1 MRSPET
7 VLDNLAKQ
15 ALRPDYKFQRLYRN
29 LYNTDFYLMAYSKIY
44 AKEGN
49 MTPGSEGETID
60 GMSLERIR
68 MLIQNLKDFSYQP
81 KPSRRVYIPK
91 KNGGKRPL
99 GVPSFEDK
107 LLQEVVR
114 MILNS
119 IYDPMFS
126 TKSHGFRENRS
137 CHTALKQVKNT
148 FTGVK
153 WFVEGDIKGFF
164 DNIDHHTLINIL
176 KRKIDDEAFMN
187 LIWKFLRAGFVENW
201 TFNNTYSGTP
211 QGGIISPVLSNIY
224 LNELDN
230 FVAKLKYSFDKG
242 KARKRLKEYRT
253 REARLLRAKR
263 SYRARWAELKP
274 MEKELCR
281 QHIKELKKQMMELP
295 YKDPMDDSYR
305 RIQYV
310 RYADDFLLGVIG
322 SKDDCIGI
330 KQAITKFLE
339 TELKIEL
346 SQEKTLIT
354 HSSKSARF
362 LGYDVRISHDADTTK
377 KTASGHKQRTRTMA
391 VELLMPHE
399 AWRDKLLDYKALKI
413 ESDTKKWKSIH
424 RGHLLQNDDLE
435 ILLAYNAEIRGIYN
449 YYKLA
454 NDVYKLHSFKHI
466 MEYSMYKTLANKY
479 KTSVRKIN
487 AKFRI
492 NGHFGV
498 RYDTKK
504 GPKVAFFYSAGFK
517 KVQSEEC
524 NPKLDLLADYKRN
537 YIYNRTKL
545 VDRLL
550 SSKCEWCEM
559 EGVPLQMHHVR
570 KLKDMKG
577 KKRWEKRMIE
587 RKRKT
592 LALCRS
598 CHLDLH
604 NGKLD

>member
-60 GMSLERIR
+60 GMSLERIQ

-107 LLQEVVR
+107 LLQEVIR

-119 IYDPMFS
+119 IYDPVFS

-176 KRKIDDEAFMN
+176 KRRIDDEAFMN

-253 REARLLRAKR
+253 REARLIRAKG
-263 SYRARWAELKP
+263 SYRARWTELKP
-274 MEKELCR
+274 VEKEMCR
-281 QHIKELKKQMMELP
+281 QHVKELKKQMMELP
-295 YKDPMDDSYR
+295 YKDPMDDGYR

-322 SKDDCIGI
+322 SKEDCIGI

-413 ESDTKKWKSIH
+413 ESDTQKWESIH

-454 NDVYKLHSFKHI
+454 NDVYKLDSFKHI
-466 MEYSMYKTLANKY
+466 MEYSMYKTFANKY

-504 GPKVAFFYSAGFK
+504 GSKVAFFYSAGFK
-517 KVQSEEC
+517 KVQSEEFD
-524 NPKLDLLADYKRN
+524 PKMDLLADYKRN

-550 SSKCEWCEM
+550 SRKCEWCEM

-570 KLKDMKG
+570 KLKDLKG

>member
-15 ALRPDYKFQRLYRN
+15 ALRPYYKFQRLYRN

-60 GMSLERIR
+60 GMSLERIQ
-68 MLIQNLKDFSYQP
+68 MLIQNLRDFSYQP

-107 LLQEVVR
+107 LLQEVLR

-176 KRKIDDEAFMN
+176 KRRIDDEAFMN
-187 LIWKFLRAGFVENW
+187 LIWKFLRAGFVENR

-253 REARLLRAKR
+253 REARLSRAKR
-263 SYRARWAELKP
+263 SYRARWEELKP
-274 MEKELCR
+274 MEKEMCR

-322 SKDDCIGI
+322 SKNDCIEI
-330 KQAITKFLE
+330 KQDITNFLE

-413 ESDTKKWKSIH
+413 ESDTQKWKSIH

-517 KVQSEEC
+517 KVQSEEYD
-524 NPKLDLLADYKRN
+524 PKLDLLADYKRN

-570 KLKDMKG
+570 KLKDLKG